1 MSSNSFY
8 GNHSNDLAVGFE
20 LQRGFGRARLDFEAL
35 TMVGSQ
41 AGLTPARYVCR
52 PRGHLNPPL
61 AARAAA
67 GCRYGA
73 VGEKAAGLRGLRPAL
88 QVATGTDWGW
98 G

>member
-35 TMVGSQ
+35 TMVGSE

-52 PRGHLNPPL
+52 PRGHLNPAL
-61 AARAAA
+61 AAR
-67 GCRYGA
+67 RLRGA
-73 VGEKAAGLRGLRPAL
+73 VTGRLVKRPLGCADSALRYR
-88 QVATGTDWGW
+88 
-98 G
+98 